1 MITNFCLFSLTK
13 QKHFSQ
19 NFQIAKRKKGWG
31 VQVEDPHVDLFTIQ
45 KNTLFLFYRQILIFY
60 LKKIFHF
67 LKKAAT
73 FCKEMGGVPLRVNM
87 SPPFLLAKVRK
98 GCSLKFPDAGFLVF
112 FFQNRKI
119 DQNLFP
125 KSLHY

>member
-13 QKHFSQ
+13 QNNFSQ
-19 NFQIAKRKKGWG
+19 NFQTAKRKKGWG

-73 FCKEMGGVPLRVNM
+73 FCKEMG
-87 SPPFLLAKVRK
+87 A
-98 GCSLKFPDAGFLVF
+98 SL
-112 FFQNRKI
+112 
-119 DQNLFP
+119 
-125 KSLHY
+125 

>member
-45 KNTLFLFYRQILIFY
+45 KKHTFLILQADSYFL
-60 LKKIFHF
+60 LKENLSFPQEGCHF
-67 LKKAAT
+67 LQGN
-73 FCKEMGGVPLRVNM
+73 GGVPLRV
-87 SPPFLLAKVRK
+87 K
-98 GCSLKFPDAGFLVF
+98 
-112 FFQNRKI
+112 
-119 DQNLFP
+119 
-125 KSLHY
+125 

>member
-73 FCKEMGGVPLRVNM
+73 FCKEMGGVPLRVNE
-87 SPPFLLAKVRK
+87 KQRK
-98 GCSLKFPDAGFLVF
+98 FCGRLGKKKERR
-112 FFQNRKI
+112 N
-119 DQNLFP
+119 
-125 KSLHY
+125 